1 MGHSHA
7 GTPKRSLI
15 ATLIATTTL
24 TMSLP
29 KGSWAFVAPAA
40 LSQGAQDAQNAS
52 AETRAQ
58 DMQLIQK
65 TLENKILRQRLQ
77 EYGFSPEETNRRLTK
92 LSDAQVHQLA
102 MQTQR
107 LNPGGGVL
115 VALLVLGILVLLFI
129 YLLERVV

>member
-29 KGSWAFVAPAA
+29 KGSWALLAPSA
-40 LSQGAQDAQNAS
+40 LSQGAQSAS
-52 AETRAQ
+52 ADTRTQ

-102 MQTQR
+102 METQR
-107 LNPGGGVL
+107 LNPGGGII